1 MHKKI
6 GTGFIKRCVCLV
18 FLVVMMC
25 GCANKSNSQNKVQDT
40 AKPMAVQSFT
50 GVITSVDK
58 ELKQLSV
65 REIDTDVDTIINY
78 DDTAE
83 IKDKYKQDI
92 YGDELEQGMI
102 MKTTYRTSDAKLVSM
117 EVPEDAWEYKNV
129 DKFSFDTSES
139 SMEVADELYQYSEQ
153 TYFGTSG
160 NKAIEMVELSEADE
174 LTVRGIGYKVYS
186 VIRTEGHGYLRLL
199 NYKDFI
205 GGMINIDDDIILP
218 VTNNMLITVS
228 CGNYRV
234 TLNKGTAKASKTVSI
249 KNNKESTL
257 DFSDYR
263 KSIKNVG
270 SIKFNI
276 DPIGA
281 DLYINGTKI
290 DYSKPISL
298 NYGTYSVSA
307 SLNGYST
314 YNGKLTVAEASKT
327 INISLE
333 TSDTA
338 SAATG
343 APQSTESSETTEPQ
357 ATAAATSKSKT
368 KTKKID
374 SNHTISVTAPEGA
387 EVYLDNV
394 YKGIVP
400 CKFTK
405 VIGSQTITL
414 SKSGY
419 VTKSYSVDILDDD
432 KNVKL
437 SFSELIEDAD
447 K

>member
-1 MHKKI
+1 
-6 GTGFIKRCVCLV
+6 
-18 FLVVMMC
+18 
-25 GCANKSNSQNKVQDT
+25 
-40 AKPMAVQSFT
+40 
-50 GVITSVDK
+50 
-58 ELKQLSV
+58 
-65 REIDTDVDTIINY
+65 
-78 DDTAE
+78 
-83 IKDKYKQDI
+83 
-92 YGDELEQGMI
+92 
-102 MKTTYRTSDAKLVSM
+102 
-117 EVPEDAWEYKNV
+117 
-129 DKFSFDTSES
+129 
-139 SMEVADELYQYSEQ
+139 
-153 TYFGTSG
+153 
-160 NKAIEMVELSEADE
+160 
-174 LTVRGIGYKVYS
+174 
-186 VIRTEGHGYLRLL
+186 
-199 NYKDFI
+199 
-205 GGMINIDDDIILP
+205 MINIDDDIILP

-338 SAATG
+338 SAATS
-343 APQSTESSETTEPQ
+343 APQSTASSETTEPQ
-357 ATAAATSKSKT
+357 ATAAATSKSKTKT

>member
-1 MHKKI
+1 MHKGISK
-6 GTGFIKRCVCLV
+6 GLFCLCAC
-18 FLVVMMC
+18 LIVVSGVLC

-40 AKPMAVQSFT
+40 VKPVETQSFT
-50 GVITSVDK
+50 GIITSVDR

-83 IKDKYKQDI
+83 IKDEYKQDI
-92 YGDELEQGMI
+92 DGDELEQGMI
-102 MKTTYRTSDAKLVSM
+102 MKTAYRTSDAKLVSM
-117 EVPEDAWEYKNV
+117 EVPEDVWEYKDV
-129 DKFSFDTSES
+129 DKFSFDTTES
-139 SMEVADELYQYSEQ
+139 SMEVADELYQYSDQ

-160 NKAIEMVELSEADE
+160 NKAIEMVELNDADE

-186 VIRTEGHGYLRLL
+186 VVKTEGHGYLKLT

-218 VTNNMLITVS
+218 VTNNMLITVR
-228 CGNYRV
+228 CGKYRV
-234 TLNKGTAKASKTVSI
+234 TLSKGTARAAKTVNI

-290 DYSKPISL
+290 DYSKAISL
-298 NYGTYSVSA
+298 NYGTYSVSV

-314 YNGKLTVAEASKT
+314 YSGRLTVAEASKT

-333 TSDTA
+333 ASDTA
-338 SAATG
+338 SAATS
-343 APQSTESSETTEPQ
+343 APQSTASAETAAPQ
-357 ATAAATSKSKT
+357 ATASATS

-374 SNHTISVTAPEGA
+374 SNHTILVTAPEGA

-432 KNVKL
+432 KNAKL
-437 SFSELIEDAD
+437 SFAELIEDAD

>member
-25 GCANKSNSQNKVQDT
+25 GCANKSDSQNKVQDT
-40 AKPMAVQSFT
+40 AKPMAAQSFT

-270 SIKFNI
+270 SI
-276 DPIGA
+276 
-281 DLYINGTKI
+281 NGTKI

-333 TSDTA
+333 TSGTA
-338 SAATG
+338 SAATST
-343 APQSTESSETTEPQ
+343 PQSTASSETTEPQ

>member
-1 MHKKI
+1 M
-6 GTGFIKRCVCLV
+6 
-18 FLVVMMC
+18 
-25 GCANKSNSQNKVQDT
+25 
-40 AKPMAVQSFT
+40 
-50 GVITSVDK
+50 
-58 ELKQLSV
+58 
-65 REIDTDVDTIINY
+65 
-78 DDTAE
+78 
-83 IKDKYKQDI
+83 
-92 YGDELEQGMI
+92 
-102 MKTTYRTSDAKLVSM
+102 
-117 EVPEDAWEYKNV
+117 
-129 DKFSFDTSES
+129 
-139 SMEVADELYQYSEQ
+139 
-153 TYFGTSG
+153 
-160 NKAIEMVELSEADE
+160 
-174 LTVRGIGYKVYS
+174 
-186 VIRTEGHGYLRLL
+186 
-199 NYKDFI
+199 
-205 GGMINIDDDIILP
+205 
-218 VTNNMLITVS
+218 
-228 CGNYRV
+228 
-234 TLNKGTAKASKTVSI
+234 
-249 KNNKESTL
+249 
-257 DFSDYR
+257 
-263 KSIKNVG
+263 
-270 SIKFNI
+270 
-276 DPIGA
+276 
-281 DLYINGTKI
+281 YINGTKI
-290 DYSKPISL
+290 DYSKPIAL

-333 TSDTA
+333 TSDMA
-338 SAATG
+338 SAATS
-343 APQSTESSETTEPQ
+343 APQSTASSETTEPQ